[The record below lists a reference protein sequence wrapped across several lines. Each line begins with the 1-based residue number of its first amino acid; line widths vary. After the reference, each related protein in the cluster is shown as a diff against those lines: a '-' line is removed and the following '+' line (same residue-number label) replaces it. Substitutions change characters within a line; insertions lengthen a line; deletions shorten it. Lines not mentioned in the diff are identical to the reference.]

1 MNPAKQD
8 GTAIPGRENQ
18 ASESSP
24 AEVVP
29 IRPVATQR
37 DSLSENFHG
46 EIDAWARQAL
56 ASNGFADA
64 I

>member
-8 GTAIPGRENQ
+8 GATFADREHLSNQ
-18 ASESSP
+18 SP
-24 AEVVP
+24 SAEVLM
-29 IRPVATQR
+29 IRPAATQR
-37 DSLSENFHG
+37 ESLSENFHD